1 MRTVLKDQQ
10 VKYPRVC
17 AHRGLMAFMPENT
30 LPSLAAAVA
39 MGAYEIEFDLRC
51 TKDGVIVC
59 IHDYS
64 IDRVSDGTGHVWD
77 MTYEELLRYDFGGKM
92 GSQYKGLKIPTF
104 EQILQAFAGRVIMNI
119 ELKSMRPD
127 EPYPE
132 DIIKKI
138 VALIEQYECTESVY
152 FMSLDHRAFPVL
164 QKVAPHIGRAPGTGY
179 NPNLDLVQ
187 AALNFGAK
195 KIQFGYDYAGSDE
208 ALKDLCER
216 AHAHGLRCNIVLA
229 DEPELAK
236 HYIALG
242 VDTVFSNNYQ
252 YVAQGIF
259 DIK

>member
-1 MRTVLKDQQ
+1 MRHGLKEVH

-39 MGAYEIEFDLRC
+39 MGADEIEFDLRC

-59 IHDYS
+59 IHDYT
-64 IDRVSDGTGHVWD
+64 IDRVSDGTGCVWD
-77 MTYEELLRYDFGGKM
+77 MTYEELLQYDFGGKM

-119 ELKSMRPD
+119 ELKAMRPED
-127 EPYPE
+127 PYPE
-132 DIIKKI
+132 EIIQKI
-138 VALIEQYECTESVY
+138 VALIEQYECTKSVY

-164 QKVAPHIGRAPGTGY
+164 QKVAPHIERAPGSGY

-187 AALNFGAK
+187 AALDFGGK
-195 KIQFGYDYAGSDE
+195 KIQFGFDYAGSEE
-208 ALKDLCER
+208 ALKELCER
-216 AHAHGLRCNIVLA
+216 AHAQGLRCNIVLA
-229 DEPELAK
+229 DDPELAK
-236 HYIALG
+236 RYFALG

-252 YVAQGIF
+252 YVAQGL
-259 DIK
+259 